1 MRLLHNARQSIFIGM
16 IGFQYDWNNKIIA
29 QFYATCYF
37 NTRGDVRWVH
47 WMTEG
52 KWYNIN
58 YFEFAAMFGF
68 EKSDYDRVKIHIG
81 SHLPKE

>member
-1 MRLLHNARQSIFIGM
+1 
-16 IGFQYDWNNKIIA
+16 
-29 QFYATCYF
+29 
-37 NTRGDVRWVH
+37 
-47 WMTEG
+47 MTEG